1 MAVSAQPEQKRGP
14 LAGLL
19 VIEMAGLGPVPLAGL
34 ILSELGAHVVRI
46 ERTEAGKPFLA
57 VPPQYDL
64 DRHGREV
71 VKST

>member
-1 MAVSAQPEQKRGP
+1 MAVSAQPEQKSGP

-46 ERTEAGKPFLA
+46 
-57 VPPQYDL
+57 
-64 DRHGREV
+64 
-71 VKST
+71 